1 MSNQELFI
9 ESDSQANRKDTDSL
23 NENRW
28 EVESED
34 VTEKIEKVTIV
45 YDTSKP
51 VELTGKRP
59 VISETKKSTMRE
71 SNKKK
76 EEINNTSFN
85 QSSTEQSNDSTK
97 INIEKRRTKIRSKK
111 RQLLGKLVKCFRHW
125 LRW

>member
-59 VISETKKSTMRE
+59 VISETKKSTMGE

-111 RQLLGKLVKCFRHW
+111 RQRLSKLVKCFRYW

>member
-1 MSNQELFI
+1 LSNQELFI

-51 VELTGKRP
+51 VELTVSVLLSLKLKRAP
-59 VISETKKSTMRE
+59 
-71 SNKKK
+71 
-76 EEINNTSFN
+76 
-85 QSSTEQSNDSTK
+85 
-97 INIEKRRTKIRSKK
+97 
-111 RQLLGKLVKCFRHW
+111 
-125 LRW
+125 